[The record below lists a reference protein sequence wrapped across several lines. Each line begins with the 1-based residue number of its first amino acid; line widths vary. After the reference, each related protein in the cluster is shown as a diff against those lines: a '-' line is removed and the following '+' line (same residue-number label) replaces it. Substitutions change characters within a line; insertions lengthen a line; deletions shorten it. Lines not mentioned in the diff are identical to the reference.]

1 MAYSAQAAV
10 ATALTQAQILKVTAN
25 QLFIDANTLLGDI
38 NALSISINA
47 GTATVADMFEMTGA
61 IAALNGQ
68 LTYID
73 NQILKLAQ
81 STSG

>member
-10 ATALTQAQILKVTAN
+10 ALAVTQAQILKVTAN
-25 QLFIDANTLLGDI
+25 QVFIDANTLLGDI

-47 GTATVADMFEMTGA
+47 GTATVADMFEMSGA

-68 LTYID
+68 LTFID
-73 NQILKLAQ
+73 NQIQKLQQ
-81 STSG
+81 STNG